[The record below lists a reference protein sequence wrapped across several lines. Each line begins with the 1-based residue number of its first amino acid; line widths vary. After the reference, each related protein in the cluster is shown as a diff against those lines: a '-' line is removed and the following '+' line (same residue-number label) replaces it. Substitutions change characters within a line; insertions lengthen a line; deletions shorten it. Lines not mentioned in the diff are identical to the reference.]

1 MIITIQPTA
10 DPKKVKRTLVE
21 LGVWADEHVA
31 DGRVVLT
38 TNAHSTN
45 IDAKVI
51 EAIEGVASVA
61 TKKSPHP
68 LLDAQPRTIEIGA
81 HKIGVDAPRTVIAGP
96 CSVESEDSVR
106 RIAGQLAPLGV
117 SFLRGGAFKPR
128 TSPYAFRGH
137 GDEALRW
144 LARAAHD
151 HGMGLITELMSE
163 YKRDEVAEFA
173 DLIQI
178 GSRNMHNYA
187 LLEHA
192 AGAKKPIFLKRG
204 MSATVEEWLSS
215 AEYCLMHGAPAVVF
229 CERGIRSF
237 DPSTRNLVDLGAVAL
252 VSHVYGQP
260 VIVDPSHGTGRKDLV
275 EPLAR
280 AALAAG
286 AHGVMVEAHDRP
298 SDALSDGPQA
308 VSIDTIAAIA
318 AYAKDAP

>member
-38 TNAHSTN
+38 TSAHSTN

-51 EAIEGVASVA
+51 ESIEGVASVA

>member
-1 MIITIQPTA
+1 MIITLNDNA
-10 DPKKVKRTLVE
+10 DPKRTKRALVE
-21 LGVWADEHVA
+21 LGLWVEEMFDSE
-31 DGRVVLT
+31 RVQFEIS
-38 TNAHSTN
+38 AHSRAVDPET
-45 IDAKVI
+45 IRK
-51 EAIEGVASVA
+51 IEGIASVA
-61 TKKSPHP
+61 TPKSPHP
-68 LLDAQPRTIEIGA
+68 LLDAQPRIVEVGPHA
-81 HKIGVDAPRTVIAGP
+81 IGVGAPRTVIAGP

-137 GDEALRW
+137 GEQALRW
-144 LARAAHD
+144 LARAAKE
-151 HGMGLITELMSE
+151 HGLGLITELMSE
-163 YKRDEVAEFA
+163 RMRDEVAEFA

-204 MSATVEEWLSS
+204 MSATVEEWLAS

-237 DPSTRNLVDLGAVAL
+237 DPTTRNLVDLGAVAL
-252 VSHVYGQP
+252 VAHVYRQP
-260 VIVDPSHGTGRKDLV
+260 VIVDPSHGTGRRDLV

-280 AALAAG
+280 AAIAAG
-286 AHGVMVEAHDRP
+286 AHGVMVETHDRP

>member
-1 MIITIQPTA
+1 VIITIQPTA

-38 TNAHSTN
+38 TSAHSTN

-51 EAIEGVASVA
+51 ESIEGVASVA

>member
-1 MIITIQPTA
+1 MIIDIHPTA
-10 DPKKVKRTLVE
+10 DPKKVKQALVE

-31 DGRVVLT
+31 DGRVVLS

-45 IDAKVI
+45 IDVKVL

-260 VIVDPSHGTGRKDLV
+260 VVVDPSHGAGRKDLV

-298 SDALSDGPQA
+298 ADALSDGPQA